1 MSYKVY
7 KKEVGSEEVELVNDE
22 VYETQEDAQIAL
34 EKARDDYM
42 ESQETI
48 PLPGEFFGPGQT
60 TIPVEKIVSEENIS
74 SQEQPEF
81 FIRKI

>member
-22 VYETQEDAQIAL
+22 VYETKEEAQIAL

-42 ESQETI
+42 DSQETI

-60 TIPVEKIVSEENIS
+60 TIPVEKNVPEENTTP
-74 SQEQPEF
+74 QEQAEF
-81 FIRKI
+81 FIRKT